1 MFSRKTKPSP
11 DLLALLF
18 FLLASSVLWLSSA
31 AAHVRISTKVS
42 WDREIAP
49 IVEARCVSCH
59 RAGGRAPMALTTYEE
74 ARPWAKAIKEEVLT
88 RRMPKWHV
96 VRGYGDF
103 ANDPSLS
110 AFEIALIASW
120 ADGGAPKTLPNSV
133 LPPEGASHSR
143 PAVASA
149 LRRKSTTR
157 EATVSCTAKRWPA
170 GTLVGV
176 RPALDEGASL
186 RVDLGD
192 EPLLWV
198 KDFDPAF
205 AETYWLRQPRRL
217 ATASRVAVMPSAAP
231 SCSVALLYAR

>member
-1 MFSRKTKPSP
+1 MRALT
-11 DLLALLF
+11 LLAALTV
-18 FLLASSVLWLSSA
+18 AVSA
-31 AAHVRISTKVS
+31 LPALKAHVRVSTKVS

-49 IVEARCVSCH
+49 IVEARCVTCH
-59 RAGGRAPMALTTYEE
+59 RDGGRAPMALTTYEE

-120 ADGGAPKTLPNSV
+120 ADGGAPKSLPNGM
-133 LPPEGASHSR
+133 LPPEGGSHTRSQ
-143 PAVASA
+143 SQK
-149 LRRKSTTR
+149 LTTR
-157 EATVSCTAKRWPA
+157 KITVPCTDRRWPA
-170 GTLVGV
+170 GTLVAIQP
-176 RPALDEGASL
+176 RLAKGASV
-186 RVDLGD
+186 RVFAGD
-192 EPLLWV
+192 DPLVWL

-217 ATASRVAVMPSAAP
+217 TAASRIRVAPSSAA
-231 SCSVALLYAR
+231 CSIVLLYRP